1 MLSLENL
8 QQEKFCSLLEKMP
21 EERRQRIEKHTSEL
35 LAEMPLQ
42 ELRKAL
48 QLTQQQVAAML
59 NMNQAAV
66 SKMEGQTDMYVS
78 TLRRFIEAMGGELRI
93 VAHFP
98 QGDVEIGQ
106 FKEAEGDSERVSA
119 A

>member
-1 MLSLENL
+1 MAK
-8 QQEKFCSLLEKMP
+8 KFRDIVEQMP
-21 EERRQRIEKHTSEL
+21 IERRLRIEEHTRQL
-35 LAEMPLQ
+35 MAEMPLQ

-48 QLTQQQVAAML
+48 QLTQQQVAATL
-59 NMNQAAV
+59 SMNQAAV
-66 SKMEGQTDMYVS
+66 SKKEGQTDMYVS

-98 QGDVEIGQ
+98 QGEVEISQ
-106 FKEAEGDSERVSA
+106 FTHQDEGMKRVPA

>member
-1 MLSLENL
+1 MAK
-8 QQEKFCSLLEKMP
+8 KFRSLLEQMP
-21 EERRQRIEKHTSEL
+21 VERRQRIEAHARQL
-35 LAEMPLQ
+35 MAEMPLQ

-48 QLTQQQVAAML
+48 QLTQQQVAATL
-59 NMNQAAV
+59 SMNQAAV

-98 QGDVEIGQ
+98 QGEVEINQ
-106 FKEAEGDSERVSA
+106 FVQEEPDQVSA

>member
-1 MLSLENL
+1 MAKKFRNL
-8 QQEKFCSLLEKMP
+8 LDKMP
-21 EERRQRIEKHTSEL
+21 EERRQRIEEHTRQL
-35 LAEMPLQ
+35 MAEMPLQ

-48 QLTQQQVAAML
+48 QLTQQQVAATL
-59 NMNQAAV
+59 SMNQAAV

-98 QGDVEIGQ
+98 QGDVEINQ
-106 FKEAEGDSERVSA
+106 FIQGEGGIDRVSA

>member
-1 MLSLENL
+1 MTNKFRNL
-8 QQEKFCSLLEKMP
+8 LDKMP
-21 EERRQRIEKHTSEL
+21 KERRNHIEKETNRL
-35 LAEMPLQ
+35 IAEMPLH

-59 NMNQAAV
+59 SIKQVAV
-66 SKMEGQTDMYVS
+66 SKMEGQADMYVS

-98 QGDVEIGQ
+98 QGDVEINQ
-106 FKEAEGDSERVSA
+106 FTQGEGEDNQVSA